1 LNSGDCNNKMKVS
14 VIVPVYNEE
23 STIINVL
30 KSISKQDIEGVEF
43 EVIVINDGSY
53 DSTYSLLSQHN
64 ELYDI
69 NINFNDN
76 HGKGY
81 AVREGIKVS
90 TGDYI
95 LFQDADLEY
104 NPDDYLTILQPIILF
119 DADLVIGSRFI
130 APVYS
135 RVAYYWHKVGNNFI
149 TWMFNIL
156 NNLTF
161 TDIYSCYV
169 IYKRDYL
176 SYKELVTSG
185 WEQQAELL
193 TKVSKKAKNIYEVP
207 ISYHGRTYSEG
218 KKIKAY
224 HVIVV
229 IYAIIRFKFFK

>member
-1 LNSGDCNNKMKVS
+1 MKVS

-224 HVIVV
+224 HAIVV

>member
-224 HVIVV
+224 HAIVV

>member
-1 LNSGDCNNKMKVS
+1 MKVS